1 MRNYDNKIITE
12 LKKVCTAEELVLV
25 LIGDADWPTKRK
37 VASAAQVLLDEYNE
51 EGLTGG
57 SKNINKL
64 KDIFS

>member
-25 LIGDADWPTKRK
+25 LIGEADWATKRK
-37 VASAAQVLLDEYNE
+37 VESIAQVLLDEYNE
-51 EGLTGG
+51 GGFSGG

-64 KDIFS
+64 KEIFS

>member
-12 LKKVCTAEELVLV
+12 LKKVCTAEEMVLV
-25 LIGDADWPTKRK
+25 LLGEADWATKRK
-37 VASAAQVLLDEYNE
+37 VQSVTQVLLDEYSD
-51 EGLTGG
+51 EGFSGG